1 MLFNVYSAVFL
12 LAFMSGSTTLIGVA
26 LALRFRKSVKGM
38 VIGIG
43 FSSGIMLLIAIFEL
57 IPQSLNAMGTVNTVA
72 SLGVGILMIGVLN
85 FIIPHTHMLKKEGRH
100 SDVVKTA
107 YLVSFGIILHDFP
120 EGFAMANSY
129 IYSPALGLLISL
141 AIAIHN
147 IPEEFAMAVPIV
159 TVKSKRFL
167 YKIAFLSALAEPAG
181 AVLGLLAV
189 DWMPGLT
196 PFFLSFAAG
205 AMIFISINELLPMA
219 LKYKKTGLFIIG
231 LILSV
236 FVYLV
241 LALMIPE

>member
-1 MLFNVYSAVFL
+1 
-12 LAFMSGSTTLIGVA
+12 MSGSTTLIGVA

-57 IPQSLNAMGTVNTVA
+57 IPQSLNATGTVNTAA

-100 SDVVKTA
+100 SDAVKTA
-107 YLVSFGIILHDFP
+107 YLVSFCIILHDFP

-167 YKIAFLSALAEPAG
+167 YKIAFLSGLAEPAG

-189 DWMPGLT
+189 DWMPVLT